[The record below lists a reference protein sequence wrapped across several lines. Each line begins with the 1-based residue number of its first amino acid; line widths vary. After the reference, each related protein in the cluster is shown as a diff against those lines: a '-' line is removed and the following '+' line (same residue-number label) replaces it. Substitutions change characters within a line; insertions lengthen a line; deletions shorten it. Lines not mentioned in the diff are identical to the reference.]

1 MSYTYWTQMKSKIHW
16 TPQSGLHNND
26 EGLSV
31 WGKNDLRQ
39 SMLASTLKR
48 KGKHAQL
55 LKAW

>member
-1 MSYTYWTQMKSKIHW
+1 MKSKIHW

-48 KGKHAQL
+48 KGKHARL